1 MTPYQISIR
10 RRRQVFGAVLLM
22 VAVVLLVVA
31 LWGHVRRLSYV
42 AFAVAAAGVWMMS
55 RRAQG

>member
-1 MTPYQISIR
+1 MIPYQLSIQ

-42 AFAVAAAGVWMMS
+42 AIAVAAMGVWMMT
-55 RRAQG
+55 RRPN